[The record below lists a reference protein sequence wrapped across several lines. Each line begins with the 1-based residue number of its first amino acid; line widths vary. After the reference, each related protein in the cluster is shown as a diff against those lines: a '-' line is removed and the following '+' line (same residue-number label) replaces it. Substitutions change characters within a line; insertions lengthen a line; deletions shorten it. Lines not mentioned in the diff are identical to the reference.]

1 MAVIGYIRV
10 STEKQDY
17 DTQKLAILDYCQ
29 KNKLAVDKWQEIKV
43 SSRKSTKR
51 RRIDELLDL
60 LKPNDVLIVSEL
72 SRLARSVGQIA
83 IIVDQL
89 IEKNVFLT
97 TIKEDININ
106 GQMNIQTKTITTMF
120 SLYGEIERDL
130 ISERTKEG
138 LKAARSKGKILGRPK
153 GGSILD
159 GKEDFILTELD
170 YGVAVSAITRKLN
183 CSRGTLIRFIE
194 VKRLKSQR

>member
-1 MAVIGYIRV
+1 MTVIGYIRV

-17 DTQKLAILDYCQ
+17 DTQKLVILDYC
-29 KNKLAVDKWQEIKV
+29 NREKLVVDSWHEVKV

-51 RRIDELLDL
+51 RRIDELLL
-60 LKPNDVLIVSEL
+60 HLKPQDILIVSEL

-83 IIVDQL
+83 ILVDQI
-89 IEKNVFLT
+89 IEKKVFLT
-97 TIKEDININ
+97 SIKENIQIN
-106 GQMNIQTKTITTMF
+106 GQMNLQTKTMVTMF
-120 SLYGEIERDL
+120 SLFSEIERDL

-138 LKAARSKGKILGRPK
+138 LKAAKAKGKILGRPA

-159 GKEDFILTELD
+159 GKEEYVQRELG
-170 YGVAVSAITRKLN
+170 YSVAVSAIARKLN

-194 VKRLKSQR
+194 SKKLK